1 MKTKKLVL
9 NLLTLAAVVGFVT
22 GCASTGNDKA
32 ARTARTLTKSSEMI
46 IKGNTLIGQTL
57 ANLNDL
63 ISNPD
68 PDLRKQFKTF
78 NSSVNELGSIARDV
92 RSKAE
97 DMKSQGAA
105 YFANW
110 DTETAKIHNEDIRVR
125 SAAREKEVAARFTRI
140 SQQYDTTKIAFQPF
154 MSDLRDVQKFLGT
167 DLTAGGLAAIKDVVV
182 KAVLDAVPVKESLAK
197 LSDEFKG
204 LSVSM
209 SPNSGATNNY

>member
-1 MKTKKLVL
+1 MTHARFIRSLRNQFPQPNQSKEKKKNMKTKKLVL

-140 SQQYDTTKIAFQPF
+140 SQQYDTRPLQ
-154 MSDLRDVQKFLGT
+154 
-167 DLTAGGLAAIKDVVV
+167 
-182 KAVLDAVPVKESLAK
+182 
-197 LSDEFKG
+197 
-204 LSVSM
+204 
-209 SPNSGATNNY
+209 NSFERVI